1 MWLIFP
7 NFGQNFDMRVMKE
20 RTLFLLMVLFFAG
33 SVPGHASGW
42 EKSIYGFLNYE
53 TIFDTR
59 EVVAAREGTVL
70 LFPDDRNPD
79 PDGRDLNGDAS
90 FNMMVLST
98 RLGGM
103 LAGPEVFGASMQV
116 HLEGDFLGTSRG
128 LHHMAR
134 LRHAYLSLQW
144 SETTLLAG
152 QYWHPMFVAGCFPN
166 TVSYA
171 GGVPYHGLNRAPQL
185 RVSRSRGGFDF
196 LATILTHSDF
206 PSLGPEG
213 SSSLY
218 IRNSRIPETL
228 ARLSYQQES
237 LLVGAAVGYQFLRPR
252 NVSPG
257 GFRTTET
264 MQGMQGNIFAVYAG
278 SAATLKTQ
286 VNYGDNNSHLVML
299 GGYGESELLDPERGI
314 YSYTGIRS
322 VSAWA
327 DLEVGEETWT
337 YGIFTGYAEN
347 LGAAEEITGEAWV
360 RGGNIAYMYRVAP
373 RLVYLSG
380 STSLGFELVY
390 DLAAYGEPDGK
401 FRFAEKEDVKN
412 LRGVVSLKHV
422 F

>member
-1 MWLIFP
+1 MNVINEKAL
-7 NFGQNFDMRVMKE
+7 
-20 RTLFLLMVLFFAG
+20 LLLMVLVFAG
-33 SVPGHASGW
+33 SAPVSASGW

-53 TIFDTR
+53 AIFDSR
-59 EVVAAREGTVL
+59 AVVAAREGTVL
-70 LFPDDRNPD
+70 LFPEGRNPD
-79 PDGRDLNGDAS
+79 PDGNDLNGDAS
-90 FNMMVLST
+90 FNMMVLSS
-98 RLGGM
+98 RLGGT
-103 LAGPEVFGASMQV
+103 LTGPELFGAAMGV
-116 HLEGDFLGTSRG
+116 HLEGDFLGTSGG

-185 RVSRSRGGFDF
+185 RVSGSRGAFDF
-196 LATILTHSDF
+196 FAAVLTHSDF
-206 PSLGPEG
+206 PSLGPGG

-237 LLVGAAVGYQFLRPR
+237 LLVGTTLGYQFLRPR
-252 NVSPG
+252 RVTSE
-257 GFRTTET
+257 GFRTTE
-264 MQGMQGNIFAVYAG
+264 MMHGIQGNVFAVFTG
-278 SAATLKTQ
+278 STATLKTQ

-327 DLEVGEETWT
+327 DLEGGGEAWK
-337 YGIFTGYAEN
+337 YGFFAGYAEN
-347 LGAAEEITGEAWV
+347 LGASEEITGDAWV
-360 RGGNIAYMYRVAP
+360 RGSNIAHMYRVAP

-380 STSLGFELVY
+380 GTSLGFELVY
-390 DLAAYGEPDGK
+390 DLAAYGEPDDM
-401 FRFAEKEDVKN
+401 FRFTEKEDVKN